1 MTSDNHRPNQGP
13 TSENDILDQA
23 TAALQSV
30 PIPPEPPALLES
42 TLAAVRAG
50 SVSDGAGS
58 RIIQPSTTRR
68 RIVMRIL
75 GYSSLATAAAV
86 LIGTGIV
93 FLGTPKLSA
102 AAEFKTAMEN
112 AAKAKNMVAL
122 NTQKLTPNSPE
133 LKMRLTAQGPFIRVD
148 ILNPGG
154 APGAPTVKE
163 LPVIVTMLIDQTRGK
178 SVQLNHFAKTAQ
190 TEDIPNRPGESG
202 FPDLVAGF
210 RHLQKAEGITAAGEE
225 LLGTVKTKRFTLKT
239 AEFLGGKGP
248 CDVTV
253 WIDPKSGLPVKVRLE
268 SNVPKK
274 VDGKLVPSGDKSLI
288 LFEDFQFD
296 VKLNDSLFQFEA
308 PKGYTTKAVVREK
321 DGSTKPK

>member
-1 MTSDNHRPNQGP
+1 
-13 TSENDILDQA
+13 
-23 TAALQSV
+23 
-30 PIPPEPPALLES
+30 
-42 TLAAVRAG
+42 
-50 SVSDGAGS
+50 
-58 RIIQPSTTRR
+58 
-68 RIVMRIL
+68 MRIL

-93 FLGTPKLSA
+93 FLGTPRPSA

-112 AAKAKNMVAL
+112 AAKARNMVVMS
-122 NTQKLTPNSPE
+122 TQKLTPNSYFVK
-133 LKMRLTAQGPFIRVD
+133 LKLTVQGPFLRVD
-148 ILNPGG
+148 FPNQGG
-154 APGAPTVKE
+154 TPDLPPVKE
-163 LPVIVTMLIDQTRGK
+163 MPVITTMLIDHTRGK
-178 SVQLNHFAKTAQ
+178 SIQWNHISKTAQ
-190 TEDIPNRPGESG
+190 TEDIPDRPDGSG

-225 LLGTVKTKRFTLKT
+225 MLGTVNTKRYTLKT

-268 SNVPKK
+268 FDVPKK

-288 LFEDFQFD
+288 QFEDFQFD
-296 VKLNDSLFQFEA
+296 VKLADELFQFEA

-321 DGSTKPK
+321 DGTTKQKK